1 MPIAGW
7 VEGIWRSNFGQE
19 LLWYQECL
27 NSRNTTKML
36 LLFVTKGVPPM
47 HSWLKTVYF
56 NWCTNKCRGI
66 FAGILICFVKFS
78 PPRNKINELHKL
90 VALPRKVEILV
101 GKILS
106 SYNRAHTLSC
116 FQNSMHFND
125 LVKLSITQ
133 SETPLFKILT
143 KSNCYTVAFSVIF
156 SHFLNCLFFFLLFF
170 VLFIF

>member
-1 MPIAGW
+1 MPLAGW

-19 LLWYQECL
+19 LFWYQECL
-27 NSRNTTKML
+27 NSRITTKML

-47 HSWLKTVYF
+47 HSWLKSVYF
-56 NWCTNKCRGI
+56 NRCTNKRRGI
-66 FAGILICFVKFS
+66 FAGILIGFIKFS
-78 PPRNKINELHKL
+78 QPRNKINELHKL

-133 SETPLFKILT
+133 S
-143 KSNCYTVAFSVIF
+143 
-156 SHFLNCLFFFLLFF
+156 
-170 VLFIF
+170 